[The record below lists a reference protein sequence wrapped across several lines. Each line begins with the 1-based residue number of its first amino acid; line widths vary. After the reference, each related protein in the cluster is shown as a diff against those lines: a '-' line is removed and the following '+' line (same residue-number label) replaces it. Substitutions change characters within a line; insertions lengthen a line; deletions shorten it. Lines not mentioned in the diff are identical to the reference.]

1 VTRALK
7 NFWMSLFPAHKNLDR
22 SIEGTKVTDD
32 LNQPDLTD
40 HPTVEN
46 VPHAVEDM
54 GISNEGKIDALL
66 QTAVTVRQ
74 ELLESRVEAGLG
86 RRRIVRGILAACLFF
101 ALVLGAAGGA
111 LWGIHQQAVELQEIA
126 RDNRANGQTIN
137 ETLQILTSATNDEA
151 TARARA
157 ATADAIN
164 EIRRSIDCT
173 KLSDEATYPACVETV
188 ARLDAIRA
196 GLDPFAR

>member
-1 VTRALK
+1 
-7 NFWMSLFPAHKNLDR
+7 MS
-22 SIEGTKVTDD
+22 D
-32 LNQPDLTD
+32 LNQPELED

-46 VPHAVEDM
+46 APHAVEDM
-54 GISNEGKIDALL
+54 GISNEDKINQLL
-66 QTAVTVRQ
+66 ATAITVRV
-74 ELLESRVEAGLG
+74 ELRDRIRKFFIGLIIAGVF
-86 RRRIVRGILAACLFF
+86 IAA
-101 ALVLGAAGGA
+101 AIGAAGAILKG
-111 LWGIHQQAVELQEIA
+111 LNDHAVRLTKIA
-126 RDNRANGQTIN
+126 TENRENGQVIR
-137 ETLQILTSATNDEA
+137 EALGILVNATSDEA